1 MESNSNTKWNS
12 GDQRTADHKNMRE
25 QIIASPGTRR
35 AAAAREF
42 VQRPTRRERA
52 AVRPDRARLRALLAY
67 VPAVFKYVVVLAAVI
82 ALALGYRAAA
92 SASLFQVRAIDV
104 TGTSRTSA
112 EEIAAMTRRA
122 VSRTGVWRA
131 DLSAISA
138 DLQRLPDVRRAV
150 VTRVLPDGLRV
161 RIIERVPVAVVRT
174 SAGHFVWADEEG
186 VMLGEMKAA
195 DHMPAFF
202 IRGWNE
208 EEGQDARQEN
218 AERVKRYQE
227 LTRAWDAAGLSER
240 ISEVNLID
248 VRDVRAQLAGNDS
261 QIEVRLGSQDF
272 GERLKDALDVLD
284 EQKQTSRAALITY
297 IDLTQGSADQ
307 KVNNNSQVRRAVIG
321 LSTGGKMATD
331 RGESEDL
338 RVRQTADASQP
349 SATAGFAAEKNAKG
363 TGKQNRSNDDR
374 KSSGNQKANN
384 STQARVRP

>member
-1 MESNSNTKWNS
+1 
-12 GDQRTADHKNMRE
+12 MRE
-25 QIIASPGTRR
+25 QVITSSGTRR

-52 AVRPDRARLRALLAY
+52 AVHRSDRTPFRTLLGY
-67 VPAVFKYVVVLAAVI
+67 VPAVFKYVLVLAAVI
-82 ALALGYRAAA
+82 ALALGYRGAAY
-92 SASLFQVRAIDV
+92 ASLFQLRAIDV
-104 TGTSRTSA
+104 TGTSRTSV
-112 EEIAAMTRRA
+112 EEIAAVTRRA

-150 VTRVLPDGLRV
+150 VTRVLPDVLRV

-174 SAGHFVWADEEG
+174 SAGHFVWVDEEG

-202 IRGWNE
+202 IRGWNDE
-208 EEGQDARQEN
+208 ESQDTNKEN
-218 AERVKRYQE
+218 AERVQRYLD

-261 QIEVRLGSQDF
+261 QIEVRLGAQDF

-284 EQKQTSRAALITY
+284 AQKQTSRASLITY
-297 IDLTQGSADQ
+297 VDLAQGS
-307 KVNNNSQVRRAVIG
+307 RAVIG
-321 LSTGGKMATD
+321 FSTGGKILTD
-331 RGESEDL
+331 RDESEDAG
-338 RVRQTADASQP
+338 VRRTADALQP
-349 SATAGFAAEKNAKG
+349 SATAGSVVTEKNAKS
-363 TGKQNRSNDDR
+363 TKQNRSNDDR
-374 KSSGNQKANN
+374 KSSGEQKANN
-384 STQARVRP
+384 NAQVRARH